1 MDFEAIRYER
11 QGAVAVVT
19 LNRPERL
26 NAISNALRDEV
37 QHAVETARADDGVRV
52 MVMTGAGRGFCAG
65 ADLSVSRNPGEGDQS
80 SQADK
85 LDDMMWMGRWTL
97 ALAAFDKPLICAVN
111 GVAAGGGMGL
121 ALAADIRVGSDQT
134 RFKTVFAERALGP
147 DCGVS
152 YYLPRIVGYSRAA
165 DLLMTCRMVDAEE
178 AYRLGLIDRLV
189 PHERLMEETMAMAT
203 QMAEGPP
210 IGLRVAKKV
219 LQQGVDASLEE
230 AVRNEARGWT
240 MATKAKNDQAEAA
253 RAFVEKRKA
262 VFTGT

>member
-1 MDFEAIRYER
+1 MEFEAIRYER
-11 QGAVAVVT
+11 QGAVAIVT

-26 NAISNALRDEV
+26 NAISTALREELHQALDLA
-37 QHAVETARADDGVRV
+37 QGDDGVRV
-52 MVMTGAGRGFCAG
+52 LVITGEGRGFCAG
-65 ADLSVSRNPGEGDQS
+65 ADLSALPRPGETT

-85 LDDMMWMGRWTL
+85 LDDMMWMGRFAL
-97 ALAAFDKPLICAVN
+97 ALHGFDKPMICAVN

-121 ALAADIRVGSDQT
+121 ALAADIRVGSEQT

-152 YYLPRIVGYSRAA
+152 YFLPRIIGYSRAA
-165 DLLMTCRMVDAEE
+165 DLLMTCRMVDAQE

-189 PHERLMEETMAMAT
+189 PHERLMEEALAMAA
-203 QMAEGPP
+203 QIADGPP
-210 IGLRVAKKV
+210 LALRIAKQV
-219 LQQGVDASLEE
+219 LQFGVEHSLED
-230 AVRNEARGWT
+230 AVRREATGW
-240 MATKAKNDQAEAA
+240 ATAQKAVDDQAESA